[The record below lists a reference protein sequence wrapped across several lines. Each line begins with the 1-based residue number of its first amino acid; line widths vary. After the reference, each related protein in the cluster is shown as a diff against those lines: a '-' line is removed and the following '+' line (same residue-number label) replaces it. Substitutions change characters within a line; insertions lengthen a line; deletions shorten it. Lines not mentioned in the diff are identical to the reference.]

1 MFQDELFDVFP
12 NEYVL
17 PYAYVHKR
25 SDFTDK
31 QMKDILGDVKLAL
44 TLKKVLLWI
53 GVILGPI
60 LTLVSI
66 YVFVRVCK
74 LKREESHKYSVL
86 IADTNE
92 QRKSEKEPLTRGGPT
107 AIQRV
112 SNDPPSENGEKKPLI

>member
-1 MFQDELFDVFP
+1 MFDVFP

-92 QRKSEKEPLTRGGPT
+92 QRKSEKEPLTREGPT

-112 SNDPPSENGEKKPLI
+112 SNDPPSENGEKKHLI